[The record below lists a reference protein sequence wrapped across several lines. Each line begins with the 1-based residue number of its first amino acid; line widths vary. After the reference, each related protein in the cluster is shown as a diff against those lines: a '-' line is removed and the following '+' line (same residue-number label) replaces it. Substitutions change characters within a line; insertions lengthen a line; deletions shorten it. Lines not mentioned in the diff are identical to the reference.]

1 MFIKTTAV
9 PFDFDFADV
18 DKRRIKFLIILGF
31 SSCLFQVSYERII
44 QISINII
51 KGLVAKKHV
60 EGKKRPIKMPRRKN
74 TQKTNFSNS
83 HYPHNAAT
91 SAGASLYKETIP
103 ERLEVKPCRLTFS
116 GIRYAMMHN

>member
-60 EGKKRPIKMPRRKN
+60 RGKE
-74 TQKTNFSNS
+74 KTDQ
-83 HYPHNAAT
+83 NA
-91 SAGASLYKETIP
+91 ETKKYS
-103 ERLEVKPCRLTFS
+103 ENQFQ
-116 GIRYAMMHN
+116 